1 MTNPFETANN
11 AATFLI
17 YSTLVGGAVFAISK
31 HDDISV
37 LALIETNLD
46 AFFLFIFIALF
57 NLKTYFDDHK
67 YFTEPYQADALWE
80 RGVGIVLAFL
90 SWIFLAIAGAI
101 IYRPESSAQ
110 LLGFA
115 IGTST
120 AWIVVHIV
128 EIIKHNERP
137 PREQFTKLMREKWFA
152 INLVYLLLIGL
163 YINYPFS
170 ITAGPRWPYTLTMLF
185 VLCYDMATSNMLRG
199 VMSKRRVTQNQGK
212 TR

>member
-1 MTNPFETANN
+1 MSNPFETANN

-37 LALIETNLD
+37 LELIRTNMD

-90 SWIFLAIAGAI
+90 SWIFLAVAGAI

-110 LLGFA
+110 LLGLA
-115 IGTST
+115 IITST
-120 AWIVVHIV
+120 AWIAVHII
-128 EIIKHNERP
+128 EMIRHKERP
-137 PREQFTKLMREKWFA
+137 AKERLTKLMREKWFA
-152 INLVYLLLIGL
+152 INLVYLFLIGL
-163 YINYPFS
+163 YINYPFG
-170 ITAGPRWPYTLTMLF
+170 ITPGPHWPYTFAMLL
-185 VLCYDMATSNMLRG
+185 VLSYDMATSNMLRG
-199 VMSKRRVTQNQGK
+199 IMNKRRVSQNQGK